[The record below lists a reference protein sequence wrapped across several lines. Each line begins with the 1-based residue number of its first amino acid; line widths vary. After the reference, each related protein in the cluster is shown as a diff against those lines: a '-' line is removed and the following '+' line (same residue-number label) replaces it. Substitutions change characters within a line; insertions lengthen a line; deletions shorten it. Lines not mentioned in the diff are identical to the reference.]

1 MTSFLGRWP
10 DFTKSDKVLSVTT
23 GLTQLQVTGGLEALD
38 AIRQIETYDK
48 RKISGSTYNPE
59 EDIMKLFEMAA

>member
-1 MTSFLGRWP
+1 M
-10 DFTKSDKVLSVTT
+10 D
-23 GLTQLQVTGGLEALD
+23 LTQLQVTGGLEALG

-59 EDIMKLFEMAA
+59 EDIVKLFETTA